1 MASKTSAG
9 AATASVA
16 DSHET
21 IEADGRG
28 IEKSPAAVLARFS
41 GLVKPR
47 WRGHV
52 AARPLRRG
60 QNRACTLT
68 LGLDLAMVVTFIRAE
83 GLKRR
88 AKTGL
93 LPKRK

>member
-21 IEADGRG
+21 VEAETRG

-47 WRGHV
+47 CV
-52 AARPLRRG
+52 VMSLP
-60 QNRACTLT
+60 
-68 LGLDLAMVVTFIRAE
+68 GLFDAGRI
-83 GLKRR
+83 GLHSNPG
-88 AKTGL
+88 A
-93 LPKRK
+93 